1 MTNLYNELEKL
12 LAGNDQY
19 MSEDGTL
26 MKNRVVEA
34 GLALQPD
41 LIRLLLTHDGLK
53 RNFFTE
59 LDAMLIFDKVKFQKF
74 VMNKRFLPDSY
85 TSFKNKIGL
94 VGDEGDFLAESREV
108 VLSFPYKDCVL
119 EGGQTKEDAK
129 RNEVFWNEIL
139 APDEITRLTEP
150 KVLTNFKRFTA
161 EGEKEVG
168 SLTLNDN
175 LIIKGNNLLALH
187 TLKQK
192 YAGQVKLI
200 YIDPPYN
207 TGNDGFQY
215 NDSFNH
221 SSWLTFMRNRLMVAR
236 DLLRE
241 DGTIFISIDQN
252 EIAYMLILLDEI
264 FGIVNRKNII
274 TIKRGSVT
282 GAKVINPGVVNLTE
296 YVVIYSKNAVQWK
309 PNRVFKGKERDDR
322 YNTFIQNYENGHENW
337 KFIPLLDA
345 FANEKGKDKKSI
357 KKALGS
363 NFEEEMTSF
372 VIDNSEKVVQF
383 ASLDENSVSS
393 AALELK
399 RKSLKNLD
407 VVYRM
412 DRTGKSPYYIVKGKL
427 IIFVADR
434 ILNIDGV
441 KSFSEPISDIWDDVL
456 PNDLHNE
463 GGVSFRKGKKPEK
476 LLQRILQFG
485 SNEGDLVLDY
495 HLGSGT
501 TAAVAHKMGR
511 RYIGVEQMSYIEDI
525 STERLKSVVGRK
537 EKDGLFDKTIHDER
551 GITKSVNWQGG
562 GEFVYCE
569 LAMANQ
575 RFVEAITACA
585 TKEGLLAIWQQMQE
599 SGFLSW
605 KVEPKQIDE
614 NANELMELSIA
625 DMQKFLLECL
635 DKNMLY
641 IPYSEIDNQEF
652 GVSDADKKVNKAW
665 YNKQ

>member
-139 APDEITRLTEP
+139 APDDVHRLTEA
-150 KVLTNFKRFTA
+150 KVFSNFQYYDSN
-161 EGEKEVG
+161 GISEVDKINK
-168 SLTLNDN
+168 TDN
-175 LIIKGNNLLALH
+175 LIIKGNNLL
-187 TLKQK
+187 TLYSLLETHRGKIDI
-192 YAGQVKLI
+192 I

-207 TGNDGFQY
+207 TMSAANTFCY
-215 NDSFNH
+215 NNTFNH
-221 SSWLTFMRNRLMVAR
+221 SSWMTFMMNRLKIAKELLSPDGVIFVA
-236 DLLRE
+236 
-241 DGTIFISIDQN
+241 IDHYELFYLGIQ
-252 EIAYMLILLDEI
+252 LDEI
-264 FGIVNRKNII
+264 YGRENRLGVVTVVNNPGGRQDEKFFPTANEFMLVYAKNIDYVEFNTLGI
-274 TIKRGSVT
+274 TDEKVSQYKLFDENGRYKLRGLRRSGNNSKRAERPGLYYSIYFNPSNGRIDILPFDGAVEILPIDEQGVERCWRWSSSTFMDRLESYIEVKKIKNSYD
-282 GAKVINPGVVNLTE
+282 I
-296 YVVIYSKNAVQWK
+296 YV
-309 PNRVFKGKERDDR
+309 KERECDYQGEKPKTIWDKSV
-322 YNTFIQNYENGHENW
+322 YSGQTGT
-337 KFIPLLDA
+337 
-345 FANEKGKDKKSI
+345 NEI
-357 KKALGS
+357 
-363 NFEEEMTSF
+363 
-372 VIDNSEKVVQF
+372 
-383 ASLDENSVSS
+383 
-393 AALELK
+393 
-399 RKSLKNLD
+399 KNLLGEKTFS
-407 VVYRM
+407 YP
-412 DRTGKSPYYIVKGKL
+412 KSPYV
-427 IIFVADR
+427 II
-434 ILNIDGV
+434 
-441 KSFSEPISDIWDDVL
+441 DVL
-456 PNDLHNE
+456 KIA
-463 GGVSFRKGKKPEK
+463 SKKK
-476 LLQRILQFG
+476 
-485 SNEGDLVLDY
+485 SVVLDFFG
-495 HLGSGT
+495 GSGT
-501 TAAVAHKMGR
+501 TAHAVLELNKLDGGR
-511 RYIGVEQMSYIEDI
+511 RKFIICEQMDYVE
-525 STERLKSVVGRK
+525 TVTRERIWNVIKNNQ
-537 EKDGLFDKTIHDER
+537 KD
-551 GITKSVNWQGG
+551 S
-562 GEFVYCE
+562 FVYCE

-625 DMQKFLLECL
+625 DMQKFLIECL